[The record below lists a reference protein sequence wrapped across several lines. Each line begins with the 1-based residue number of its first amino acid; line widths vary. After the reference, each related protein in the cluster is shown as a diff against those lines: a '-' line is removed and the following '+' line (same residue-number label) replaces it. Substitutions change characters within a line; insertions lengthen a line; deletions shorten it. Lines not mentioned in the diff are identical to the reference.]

1 MTSVN
6 VDNLT
11 QSKIHKVVPQD
22 VKYDP
27 IAQKKLFNNVAEMF
41 RWIFIPTTPRFE
53 EPSLVLQPN
62 HVKKLVV

>member
-6 VDNLT
+6 VDKLT

-27 IAQKKLFNNVAEMF
+27 IAQKKLFKDVAKMF
-41 RWIFIPTTPRFE
+41 
-53 EPSLVLQPN
+53 
-62 HVKKLVV
+62 